1 MTDVID
7 FLERMGQDA
16 QLRHGSQDELELA
29 LSNTELAP
37 ELQSAILAKDQAQ
50 LETLLGQVPQ
60 CSVFFTSKE
69 DEEQDDES
77 EETEESPSR
86 SPDESHERIGSRAA
100 GPAG

>member
-29 LSNTELAP
+29 LSSTELAP

-60 CSVFFTSKE
+60 CSVFFPSKE

-77 EETEESPSR
+77 EETEETPSR
-86 SPDESHERIGSRAA
+86 KPDENPERTGHQAVMLA
-100 GPAG
+100 G